1 MLVHGPPPGPHR
13 PGRGGRPR
21 RKITPGVISAA
32 RRFHPRATCR
42 KQNRTNGAATRHRP
56 RLLLSGSCGDVV
68 DGRVAAGEL
77 AEQRHVYRAGT
88 LVVKWDLEHR
98 MAMKGTASPRVLV
111 LIQEL
116 ESEGLL

>member
-1 MLVHGPPPGPHR
+1 M
-13 PGRGGRPR
+13 
-21 RKITPGVISAA
+21 
-32 RRFHPRATCR
+32 
-42 KQNRTNGAATRHRP
+42 
-56 RLLLSGSCGDVV
+56 LLSGSCGDVV

-77 AEQRHVYRAGT
+77 SEQRHVYRAGT

>member
-1 MLVHGPPPGPHR
+1 M
-13 PGRGGRPR
+13 
-21 RKITPGVISAA
+21 
-32 RRFHPRATCR
+32 
-42 KQNRTNGAATRHRP
+42 
-56 RLLLSGSCGDVV
+56 

-116 ESEGLL
+116 ESEALL